1 MTTRIAAGLVTASL
15 AVGILVG
22 AAGTIVVREA
32 GAPRVGPMTDMA
44 GAMGAMGAM
53 GGMGPMSQ
61 MMGRGMMG
69 DGAMPGPQA
78 PGPGMSPGP
87 WHDLHHPA
95 ASPEAGQ

>member
-32 GAPRVGPMTDMA
+32 GAPRLGTMTDMA
-44 GAMGAMGAM
+44 GAMGAMGGTGGTASMMDMM
-53 GGMGPMSQ
+53 GG
-61 MMGRGMMG
+61 GMMG
-69 DGAMPGPQA
+69 GPAGNPDGPA
-78 PGPGMSPGP
+78 PRMSPGP

-95 ASPEAGQ
+95 ASPGADQ